1 MLFVIC
7 YSSIKSYSYIV
18 GAGVRADVGADA
30 GADAGA
36 GVGAGVG
43 AGLALLQPRWLPIT
57 EKQNPPFNLDGYQ

>member
-43 AGLALLQPRWLPIT
+43 AGLALQPRWLPIT
-57 EKQNPPFNLDGYQ
+57 EKQNPPFFNLDGYQ